1 MFLTNEGALITVCS
15 NDVIH
20 LWNLRQ
26 KNPEIV
32 HSLKFQR
39 ERITYCHIPFQSKW
53 LYIGT
58 ERGNVHI
65 ANVESFQLS
74 GYVINWNKAIELSQR
89 THPGP
94 IVHLSDNP
102 VDAGK
107 LLIGFETGVVVFWD
121 LKSKAAEY
129 RFNNPQALRSITW
142 EQDGKQFMCSLSD
155 GSLVTWNYKKPT
167 EPVSIISP
175 HAKISKDGRPDP
187 CKPINKVEWKSS
199 KNGEPYIIFSGGM
212 SYDRAGKTPCLTV
225 INGKSTTVLEM
236 EHNVVDFISVCTSP
250 WSNDFQD
257 PYAIIVLL
265 QNDLVV
271 VDLTSPGYPCF
282 ENPYPMD
289 LHESPVTCC
298 QYYADCP
305 PDLIPAFY
313 SVGSKQQ
320 KKSGFSTKEWPV
332 KGGEWGTTTC
342 SYPEIIITGHADG
355 SIKFWDASAVTLQVL
370 YKVKTAK
377 IFDKHHKNKCS
388 ENGSGGV
395 GEPEEGPFAIQQ
407 LYLEAE
413 SRMLVVAGRTHVVLL
428 KYSKQEGVLEVPDEA
443 DCFFASRR
451 SLEISIV
458 YEVFDEVEETPE
470 FEFPPIRPSI
480 GLTSQKSGSVGSYS
494 SSASDTAKQYQH
506 QQQQNQTELFTSVK
520 VKGGSRK
527 FSAGYQPTLVC
538 VLGSVEGEKPGNIT
552 SISVNSSYGLLA
564 FGNDTG
570 LAIVD
575 YMQKTCL
582 LNMGTPD
589 LYGSM
594 DPYQRV
600 PRSPKTTKS
609 RPNDLQGVQAQNST
623 TSEDCKSPTSEQING
638 VCLSPTGTKQKR
650 QHPPE
655 LRRTKSQD
663 QGQSSSFSRSRSS
676 SMSSLENVSQEG
688 VRCLVFADSYTRKT
702 DAFTCPCLWVGTS
715 LGSVIVIV
723 LNLPPPGE
731 QRLNQPVIVSPSG
744 TIFRLK
750 GAILAMSFLD
760 CNGILI
766 PAVSEQWRDAG
777 RDEKARS
784 RPQTDRQISLSGNK
798 PRMSPTASTEM
809 CDRQFA
815 IICSE
820 KQARVMSLPSQ
831 TCAYKVKVTETSYV
845 AKAEVVAMKG
855 WSLDED
861 SVCLVCFIASGR
873 LMVFSLPSLRVLM
886 DMDFL
891 SLTDL
896 SQPYSDMAAYE
907 EGLTLMARSFCISNN
922 GHALYMCSPNEVQKV
937 AFSAEITESLNEML
951 GDLFL
956 PCETPEQPK
965 QGFFKNLF
973 SGGTQTLDREQLFGE
988 TSGKA
993 AKGLAKHIPG
1003 GMASAQASAAS
1014 ATSEIGRAKMLAM
1027 ERGEKLGELE
1037 MRTAAMMDKA
1047 KSYRDSAHALS
1058 QHYKDKKW
1066 YQF

>member
-1 MFLTNEGALITVCS
+1 M
-15 NDVIH
+15 
-20 LWNLRQ
+20 
-26 KNPEIV
+26 
-32 HSLKFQR
+32 
-39 ERITYCHIPFQSKW
+39 
-53 LYIGT
+53 
-58 ERGNVHI
+58 
-65 ANVESFQLS
+65 
-74 GYVINWNKAIELSQR
+74 SQFR
-89 THPGP
+89 
-94 IVHLSDNP
+94 
-102 VDAGK
+102 
-107 LLIGFETGVVVFWD
+107 
-121 LKSKAAEY
+121 
-129 RFNNPQALRSITW
+129 RF
-142 EQDGKQFMCSLSD
+142 
-155 GSLVTWNYKKPT
+155 
-167 EPVSIISP
+167 
-175 HAKISKDGRPDP
+175 
-187 CKPINKVEWKSS
+187 
-199 KNGEPYIIFSGGM
+199 
-212 SYDRAGKTPCLTV
+212 
-225 INGKSTTVLEM
+225 
-236 EHNVVDFISVCTSP
+236 
-250 WSNDFQD
+250 
-257 PYAIIVLL
+257 
-265 QNDLVV
+265 
-271 VDLTSPGYPCF
+271 
-282 ENPYPMD
+282 
-289 LHESPVTCC
+289 
-298 QYYADCP
+298 
-305 PDLIPAFY
+305 
-313 SVGSKQQ
+313 
-320 KKSGFSTKEWPV
+320 
-332 KGGEWGTTTC
+332 
-342 SYPEIIITGHADG
+342 
-355 SIKFWDASAVTLQVL
+355 SIKVKKKFHS
-370 YKVKTAK
+370 VKT
-377 IFDKHHKNKCS
+377 
-388 ENGSGGV
+388 
-395 GEPEEGPFAIQQ
+395 
-407 LYLEAE
+407 
-413 SRMLVVAGRTHVVLL
+413 T
-428 KYSKQEGVLEVPDEA
+428 
-443 DCFFASRR
+443 
-451 SLEISIV
+451 
-458 YEVFDEVEETPE
+458 
-470 FEFPPIRPSI
+470 RP
-480 GLTSQKSGSVGSYS
+480 K
-494 SSASDTAKQYQH
+494 
-506 QQQQNQTELFTSVK
+506 
-520 VKGGSRK
+520 
-527 FSAGYQPTLVC
+527 
-538 VLGSVEGEKPGNIT
+538 
-552 SISVNSSYGLLA
+552 
-564 FGNDTG
+564 
-570 LAIVD
+570 
-575 YMQKTCL
+575 
-582 LNMGTPD
+582 
-589 LYGSM
+589 
-594 DPYQRV
+594 
-600 PRSPKTTKS
+600 
-609 RPNDLQGVQAQNST
+609 
-623 TSEDCKSPTSEQING
+623 CKSPSDNY
-638 VCLSPTGTKQKR
+638 LSVPTADGEQKR
-650 QHPPE
+650 RGLIKRDSKGVAVLD
-655 LRRTKSQD
+655 LRSEEPGVSKKSIVVRNGTGD

-676 SMSSLENVSQEG
+676 SMSSLENVS
-688 VRCLVFADSYTRKT
+688 
-702 DAFTCPCLWVGTS
+702 
-715 LGSVIVIV
+715 
-723 LNLPPPGE
+723 
-731 QRLNQPVIVSPSG
+731 

-845 AKAEVVAMKG
+845 AKAEVVAMK
-855 WSLDED
+855 D